1 MKFRDRLRLIFNATF
16 GRGSE
21 DFWREVGWLPGSGG
35 RSLNAD
41 TVLGIAGVWKAVNVI
56 GKDIATL
63 PLHKYQ
69 RLQPQGKNRVRD
81 ASTRLL
87 NSQANVYTKSV
98 DHRLAVQMQALLQG
112 NGYAEIQ
119 RDPAGAALALWWL
132 PTENVTLEVDASGF
146 LWYVLR
152 QPQKEPRRIRPEN
165 ILHIKGP
172 AKDALTGWSLVTLA
186 RESFALTSGQETYAR
201 KQYENGVRPSMI
213 LRNAG
218 NGGTAE
224 QRKEFRETVER
235 AHQGA
240 DKAFRMM
247 MLYGGWE
254 ASPWSMTN
262 DDAQWLEGRQFQVEE
277 IARWF
282 DLPPHKLGA
291 MGRAT
296 WNNVESMQ
304 LEYVAGCLQFW
315 LTQWQQECDAKLLTE
330 REKLA
335 DTHFYEFKLDAL
347 LKGDTLSRYQVY
359 AIGRSIGVLSPNEIR
374 EKENMNPRED
384 EEGDSYDN
392 PNTASPKDDTQDDGP
407 NAPGD
412 KTDRRETQDDG
423 NKSPRNELQVLA
435 GVETQLVLMAAEK
448 SKNFTSYVEHLYAA
462 GNQWHT
468 HVVDVFAGCGLDEP
482 AAERWCRESSSRLLD
497 LTEKVTQRELSGAV
511 LNLLADWPLR
521 AEEFS
526 VIGTSGCE
534 LPTG

>member
-315 LTQWQQECDAKLLTE
+315 LTQWQQECDAKLLPE

-392 PNTASPKDDTQDDGP
+392 PNTASPKDDGP

-423 NKSPRNELQVLA
+423 NKSPRSTPFDPKKMIRMGELA
-435 GVETQLVLMAAEK
+435 ATESHLVRMAAEN
-448 SKNFTSYVEHLYAA
+448 SPNFVEYVERLYDPE
-462 GNQWHT
+462 GSFYSY
-468 HVVDVFAGCGLDEP
+468 VVDVFEFCESEG
-482 AAERWCRESSSRLLD
+482 AAEWCRVSHERLMT
-497 LTEKVTQRELSGAV
+497 LTETVTLK
-511 LNLLADWPLR
+511 
-521 AEEFS
+521 
-526 VIGTSGCE
+526 E
-534 LPTG
+534 LPKAVATLLTEWPMRASDFCLGVSNGG